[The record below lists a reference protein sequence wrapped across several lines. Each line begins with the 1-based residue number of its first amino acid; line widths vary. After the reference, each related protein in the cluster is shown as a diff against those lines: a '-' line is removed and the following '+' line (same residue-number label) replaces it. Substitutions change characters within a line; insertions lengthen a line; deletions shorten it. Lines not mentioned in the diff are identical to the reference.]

1 MLIYQTSGAFWSP
14 LVANFTR
21 NLVKFFGESSNLT
34 SLGDAWP
41 VVWLHGFLLI
51 KTCGRQTPQLHVG
64 NWDHHVLCRRI
75 PFQILTCQIEMFLH
89 ILKIGNSPCI
99 SNPMFD
105 TMWHQTYGT
114 VSQEQAMR
122 KMSECTAF
130 DLSILV
136 WSFDVPWPA
145 QSVVVRLQSMTFWRS
160 LALCSNRVV
169 WLDVQKIRWGLWKS
183 LENMGKWWVMWVRC
197 WWWLWWSLVV
207 SQRWMVIG
215 SGRPL
220 VLLFPSEVLS
230 LELRGGHRSI
240 SDWGD
245 GIISSLYVN
254 IMLCYYH
261 FLQARRLHG
270 QSPVPLHQGWDSNR
284 EGLNMK
290 IWWNIGYLTWM
301 ICNKVIYIYILVTN
315 GNSRQ

>member
-1 MLIYQTSGAFWSP
+1 MDFCWSKPVGGKIRRFMLVIGTITYFVEELPNYPFKFW
-14 LVANFTR
+14 
-21 NLVKFFGESSNLT
+21 LVKLKCSY
-34 SLGDAWP
+34 
-41 VVWLHGFLLI
+41 
-51 KTCGRQTPQLHVG
+51 
-64 NWDHHVLCRRI
+64 
-75 PFQILTCQIEMFLH
+75 

-105 TMWHQTYGT
+105 AMWHH
-114 VSQEQAMR
+114 M
-122 KMSECTAF
+122 
-130 DLSILV
+130 
-136 WSFDVPWPA
+136 A
-145 QSVVVRLQSMTFWRS
+145 QSARSKLCARCRSALLSTYPYWFGLSMCPGPHIVVVRLQSMTFCWRS
-160 LALCSNRVV
+160 VLRVL

-183 LENMGKWWVMWVRC
+183 LKNMGKWWVMWVWC

-215 SGRPL
+215 SGQPF

-230 LELRGGHRSI
+230 LELRGCHRPI

-301 ICNKVIYIYILVTN
+301 ICNKVI
-315 GNSRQ
+315 